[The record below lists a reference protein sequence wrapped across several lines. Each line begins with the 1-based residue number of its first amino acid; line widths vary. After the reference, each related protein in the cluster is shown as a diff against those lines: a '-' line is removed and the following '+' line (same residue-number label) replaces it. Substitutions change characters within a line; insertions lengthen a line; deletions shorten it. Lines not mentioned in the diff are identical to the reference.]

1 MEIEKLL
8 KDSWEIFQKNIVAFI
23 VGTLIAV
30 IGSILIVTIAPLFY
44 GVTYMAVKA
53 IKGETVEIG
62 DVFAGFKVP
71 GAFVQS
77 WIVFCVL
84 LASIVVLVI
93 LGIVGYV
100 YSLLFSSET
109 ILVIIAAL
117 AFVINIVAT
126 IMQSLILIYAMPLLV
141 TRRYAG
147 KDALKEAAK
156 LIQSNLTDT
165 IILFLIFIFSNFIG
179 YLLLSIIRLPPIIG
193 LLLTLPIS
201 MIVCILVVQNLTGE
215 KPTWET

>member
-1 MEIEKLL
+1 M
-8 KDSWEIFQKNIVAFI
+8 
-23 VGTLIAV
+23 
-30 IGSILIVTIAPLFY
+30 
-44 GVTYMAVKA
+44 
-53 IKGETVEIG
+53 
-62 DVFAGFKVP
+62 
-71 GAFVQS
+71 
-77 WIVFCVL
+77 
-84 LASIVVLVI
+84 
-93 LGIVGYV
+93 
-100 YSLLFSSET
+100 
-109 ILVIIAAL
+109 
-117 AFVINIVAT
+117 
-126 IMQSLILIYAMPLLV
+126 LIYIKNNDKYRVKLDPILTNV
-141 TRRYAG
+141 PHIIYAG